1 MLVSWVSSKFNQ
13 VFRTTWLR
21 HLPIGSSRLAN
32 VRLPT
37 PWALKTS
44 VVGPAWGP
52 RESISGSVPITP
64 LDACTSSSNRKQYM
78 LNMILESRA
87 SKLLKRLV
95 TANSYVTWF
104 GVTSKSGRLSSC
116 ARKPGNGSSSST
128 RSASLSRQAYLQIK
142 SCQL

>member
-1 MLVSWVSSKFNQ
+1 

-21 HLPIGSSRLAN
+21 HLPIGSPRLAH

-37 PWALKTS
+37 PRALGTS
-44 VVGPAWGP
+44 VAGPAWGP
-52 RESISGSVPITP
+52 RESIPGSVPITP
-64 LDACTSSSNRKQYM
+64 LDACTSSSNRDQYM
-78 LNMILESRA
+78 LNMILRSRA
-87 SKLLKRLV
+87 SKLLRRLV

-116 ARKPGNGSSSST
+116 ARKPTNGGSPST
-128 RSASLSRQAYLQIK
+128 KPASLSRQAYLQIK